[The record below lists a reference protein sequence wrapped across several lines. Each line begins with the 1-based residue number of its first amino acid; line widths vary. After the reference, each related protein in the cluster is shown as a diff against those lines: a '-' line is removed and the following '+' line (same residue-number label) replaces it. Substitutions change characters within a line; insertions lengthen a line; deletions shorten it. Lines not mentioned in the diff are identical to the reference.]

1 MIRAALGGH
10 LLQVVQTSGLAFHP
24 TLQHVASAV
33 SYVFYN
39 RPEAV
44 CHLFA
49 IAAGIL
55 SGRF

>member
-1 MIRAALGGH
+1 VGIP
-10 LLQVVQTSGLAFHP
+10 LQVVRTSGLAFH
-24 TLQHVASAV
+24 LALQQHVASAV

-55 SGRF
+55 SWRF